1 MQRDL
6 LELGL
11 TKQEQQALQ
20 NKRAGIFIFQMS
32 WILTFV
38 CLAIVNWQMRFSS
51 NWLPDPNDRLGVV
64 LATIATV
71 ILATSAYLV
80 RRSMTIL
87 NNQNLSQFLRLWLGA
102 IILGGMFVI
111 IIGYE
116 WVIIPSG
123 TQYAQ
128 VFRLMT
134 GFHIFHAV
142 SIGIYMGIVYVNGRK
157 RVYNAN
163 DYLWAVEAGAKLWY
177 FVLVAWLLFYVVIY
191 WI

>member
-11 TKQEQQALQ
+11 TRQEQQALQ
-20 NKRAGIFIFQMS
+20 NKRAGIFIFQAS

-38 CLAIVNWQMRFSS
+38 CLIVVNWQMRFSP
-51 NWLPDPNDRLGVV
+51 NWMPDPNDRLGVV
-64 LATIATV
+64 IATIATA
-71 ILATSAYLV
+71 ILGASALLV
-80 RRSMTIL
+80 RHAVKVV
-87 NNQNLSQFLRLWLGA
+87 NNQNLSEFLRLWL
-102 IILGGMFVI
+102 ISILLGGIFVVL
-111 IIGYE
+111 IGYE
-116 WVIIPSG
+116 WVIVPTG

-128 VFRLMT
+128 VFRVMT
-134 GFHIFHAV
+134 GFHIVHAV
-142 SIGIYMGIVYVNGRK
+142 SIGIYLGLVYVNGRK
-157 RVYNAN
+157 RVYNVN

>member
-1 MQRDL
+1 MQQDL

-11 TKQEQQALQ
+11 TRQEQQALQ
-20 NKRAGIFIFQMS
+20 NKRAGIFIFQAS

-51 NWLPDPNDRLGVV
+51 NWMPNPNDRLGIVIS
-64 LATIATV
+64 TIATIV
-71 ILATSAYLV
+71 LVMSALLV
-80 RRSMTIL
+80 RQGVKL
-87 NNQNLSQFLRLWLGA
+87 VNNQHLSQFLRLLLMS
-102 IILGGMFVI
+102 IFLGGIFVAL
-111 IIGYE
+111 IGYE
-116 WVIIPSG
+116 WVTITTG

-134 GFHIFHAV
+134 GFHIVHAV
-142 SIGIYMGIVYVNGRK
+142 SIGIYLGLVYVNGRK

>member
-11 TKQEQQALQ
+11 TRQEQQALQ
-20 NKRAGIFIFQMS
+20 NKRAGIFIFQAS

-38 CLAIVNWQMRFSS
+38 CLVIVNWQMRFSS
-51 NWLPDPNDRLGVV
+51 NWMPNPNDRMGILIS
-64 LATIATV
+64 TIATAM
-71 ILATSAYLV
+71 LGGSTLMV
-80 RRSMTIL
+80 RQAVKVV
-87 NNQNLSQFLRLWLGA
+87 NNQNLSQFLRLWLMS
-102 IILGGMFVI
+102 IILGGAFVVL
-111 IIGYE
+111 IGYE
-116 WVIIPSG
+116 WVIIPTG

-128 VFRLMT
+128 VFRVMT
-134 GFHIFHAV
+134 GFHIIHAV
-142 SIGIYMGIVYVNGRK
+142 SIGFYLGLVYVNGRK

>member
-1 MQRDL
+1 
-6 LELGL
+6 
-11 TKQEQQALQ
+11 
-20 NKRAGIFIFQMS
+20 FIFQAS

-51 NWLPDPNDRLGVV
+51 NWMPNPDDRLGVLIAS
-64 LATIATV
+64 LATI
-71 ILATSAYLV
+71 ILGISALLV
-80 RRSMTIL
+80 RHSVKVV
-87 NNQNLSQFLRLWLGA
+87 NNQNLSRFLQLWLMA
-102 IILGGMFVI
+102 IVLGGVFVGL
-111 IIGYE
+111 IGYE
-116 WVIIPSG
+116 WVVIPTG

-128 VFRLMT
+128 VFRMMT

-142 SIGIYMGIVYVNGRK
+142 CIGIYLGLVYVNGRK

-177 FVLVAWLLFYVVIY
+177 FVLVAWLLFYIVIY

>member
-1 MQRDL
+1 MQQDL

-11 TKQEQQALQ
+11 TRQEQQALQ
-20 NKRAGIFIFQMS
+20 NKRAGIFIFQAS

-51 NWLPDPNDRLGVV
+51 NWMPNPNDRLGIVIS
-64 LATIATV
+64 TIATI
-71 ILATSAYLV
+71 ILVMSALLV
-80 RRSMTIL
+80 RQGVKL
-87 NNQNLSQFLRLWLGA
+87 VNNQHLSQFLRLLVMS
-102 IILGGMFVI
+102 IFLGGIFVAL
-111 IIGYE
+111 IGYE
-116 WVIIPSG
+116 WVTITTG

-134 GFHIFHAV
+134 GFHIVHAV
-142 SIGIYMGIVYVNGRK
+142 SIGIYLGLVYVNGRK

>member
-11 TKQEQQALQ
+11 TRQEQQALQ
-20 NKRAGIFIFQMS
+20 NKRAGIFIFQAS

-38 CLAIVNWQMRFSS
+38 CLVIVNWQMRFSS
-51 NWLPDPNDRLGVV
+51 NWMPNPDDRMGILIS
-64 LATIATV
+64 TIATA
-71 ILATSAYLV
+71 ILGGSTLMV
-80 RRSMTIL
+80 RQAVKVV
-87 NNQNLSQFLRLWLGA
+87 NNQNLSQFLRLWLMS
-102 IILGGMFVI
+102 IILGGAFVVL
-111 IIGYE
+111 IGYE
-116 WVIIPSG
+116 WVIIPTG

-128 VFRLMT
+128 VFRVMT
-134 GFHIFHAV
+134 GFHIIHAV
-142 SIGIYMGIVYVNGRK
+142 SIGFYLGLVYVNGRK

>member
-11 TKQEQQALQ
+11 TKAEQQALQ
-20 NKRAGIFIFQMS
+20 NKRAGIFIFQAT

-51 NWLPDPNDRLGVV
+51 NWMPNPDDRLGVLIAS
-64 LATIATV
+64 LATI
-71 ILATSAYLV
+71 ILGISALLV
-80 RRSMTIL
+80 RHSVKVV
-87 NNQNLSQFLRLWLGA
+87 NNQNLSRFLQLWLMA
-102 IILGGMFVI
+102 IVLGGVFVGL
-111 IIGYE
+111 IGYE
-116 WVIIPSG
+116 WVVIPTG

-128 VFRLMT
+128 VFRMMT

-142 SIGIYMGIVYVNGRK
+142 CIGIYLGLVYVNGRK

-177 FVLVAWLLFYVVIY
+177 FVLVAWLLFYIVIY

>member
-11 TKQEQQALQ
+11 TREEQQALQ
-20 NKRAGIFIFQMS
+20 NKRAGIFIFQVS

-38 CLAIVNWQMRFSS
+38 CLAIVNWQMRFSP
-51 NWLPDPNDRLGVV
+51 NWLPDPNDRLGVM
-64 LATIATV
+64 LASIATV
-71 ILATSAYLV
+71 ILVISAYLV

-87 NNQNLSQFLRLWLGA
+87 NHQNLSQFLRLWLGA
-102 IILGGMFVI
+102 ILFGGVFVLL
-111 IIGYE
+111 IGYE
-116 WVIIPSG
+116 WVIIPTG

-134 GFHIFHAV
+134 GFHMIHAV
-142 SIGIYMGIVYVNGRK
+142 SIGIYMGIVYVNGRR

-163 DYLWAVEAGAKLWY
+163 DYLWAAEAGAKLWY

>member
-38 CLAIVNWQMRFSS
+38 CLAIVNWQMRFSP
-51 NWLPDPNDRLGVV
+51 NWMPDPNDRLGVT
-64 LATIATV
+64 LATIATALLGGSV
-71 ILATSAYLV
+71 LLV
-80 RRSMTIL
+80 RRGLHTL
-87 NNQNLSQFLRLWLGA
+87 NNHHLSQFLRLWLGA
-102 IILGGMFVI
+102 IILGGIFVI
-111 IIGYE
+111 LIGYE
-116 WVIIPSG
+116 WVVIPSG

-134 GFHIFHAV
+134 GFHMVHAV
-142 SIGIYMGIVYVNGRK
+142 CIGIYMGIVYVNGRK

>member
-11 TKQEQQALQ
+11 TRQEQQALQ
-20 NKRAGIFIFQMS
+20 NKRAGIFIFQAS

-51 NWLPDPNDRLGVV
+51 NWMPNPDDRLGIVIST
-64 LATIATV
+64 LATA
-71 ILATSAYLV
+71 LLGMSALLV
-80 RRSMTIL
+80 RQGVKVV
-87 NNQNLSQFLRLWLGA
+87 NNQNLSQFLRLLLMA
-102 IILGGMFVI
+102 IVLGGVFVAL
-111 IIGYE
+111 IGYE
-116 WVIIPSG
+116 WVTIATG

-134 GFHIFHAV
+134 GFHIVHAV
-142 SIGIYMGIVYVNGRK
+142 SIGIYLGLVYVNGRK

>member
-1 MQRDL
+1 MQQDL

-11 TKQEQQALQ
+11 TRQEQQALQ
-20 NKRAGIFIFQMS
+20 NKRAGIFIFQAS

-51 NWLPDPNDRLGVV
+51 NWMPNPNDRLGIVIS
-64 LATIATV
+64 TIATI
-71 ILATSAYLV
+71 ILGMSALLV
-80 RRSMTIL
+80 RQGVKL
-87 NNQNLSQFLRLWLGA
+87 VNNQHLSQFLRRLLMA
-102 IILGGMFVI
+102 IFLGGVFVAL
-111 IIGYE
+111 IGYE
-116 WVIIPSG
+116 WVTITTG

-134 GFHIFHAV
+134 GFHIVHAV
-142 SIGIYMGIVYVNGRK
+142 SIGIYLGLVYVNGRK

>member
-11 TKQEQQALQ
+11 TKAEEQALQ
-20 NKRAGIFIFQMS
+20 NRRTGIFIFQVS

-51 NWLPDPNDRLGVV
+51 NWMPNPDDRLGVII
-64 LATIATV
+64 ASIATGV
-71 ILATSAYLV
+71 LGASALLI
-80 RRSMTIL
+80 RRSVMVV
-87 NNQNLSQFLRLWLGA
+87 NNHHLSRFLRLWLMVIG
-102 IILGGMFVI
+102 LGVVFVGL
-111 IIGYE
+111 IGYE
-116 WVIIPSG
+116 WVIVPTG

-142 SIGIYMGIVYVNGRK
+142 CIGIYLGLVYVNGRK